1 MVETEPTALF
11 GVELQPVGRRV
22 QVAPGVTV
30 LEAVQTSGVELV
42 SVCGGEGT
50 CGTCRVRAI
59 EGQLSAETAEEEDLL
74 SATELADGW
83 RLACQAQVCS
93 PLRLEIPPES
103 LSAPQ
108 RLQLEGQ
115 SVDFAPDPPV
125 IAVDL
130 VLEAPSLHDL
140 RADTTRLRE
149 ALAQAGMGGTAISL
163 RSARTCSNRL
173 RAQQW
178 RGRAA
183 IYRQTDGTEALVSI
197 QPVGGG
203 LLGLAVDTGTTKLA
217 AYLVDLATGETLGR
231 VGAMNPQT
239 AYGEDVVTR
248 ITYANTAE
256 GAAELLH
263 ERLVEELNR
272 MVGELCEQTGAH
284 RGQIVDAVV
293 VGNTAMHHFV
303 VGLPVRQL
311 GEAPYVACVSDPV
324 LVRAEEVGLQLDGG
338 AMLYLP
344 PNIAGYVGADHVA
357 MLLASGLADT
367 EQTVLAL
374 DIGTNTEIS
383 LSHKGEIWSCST
395 ASGPAFEGAHI
406 HDGMRAAPGAIEHM
420 RFHQGAFQVQTIGG
434 ARPIGICGS
443 GILDAVAQ
451 GLEAGIIDER
461 GSLVKDH
468 PLVSR
473 TSSGPTCL
481 LVPAGRAGHG
491 RDVVFT
497 RSDVN
502 EIQLAK
508 GAIRAGTELLL
519 EEAGIGAS
527 SLDSIVVAG
536 AFGTYLDL
544 ESAIRV
550 GLLVDVARERYRQ
563 VGNAAGRGAEQLLLS
578 RERRA
583 LADRLAKRVRYV
595 ELTVH
600 GSFTDMFT
608 KSLGFG
614 RGNQR
619 EMGAP
624 LADWPNSG
632 LFREPL
638 HSDKVRR
645 GLTREPR
652 GEANHVELES
662 TPDLLEFFVEGR
674 HFQPIPQISTAR

>member
-1 MVETEPTALF
+1 MVETDPTALV

-22 QVAPGVTV
+22 QVAPGVKV
-30 LEAVQTSGVELV
+30 LEAAQASGIELV

-50 CGTCRVRAI
+50 CGTCRVRVV
-59 EGQLSAETAEEEDLL
+59 EGPLGAETAEEEDLL
-74 SATELADGW
+74 SASERADGW
-83 RLACQAQVCS
+83 RLACQAQVCGA
-93 PLRLEIPPES
+93 LRLEIPPES

-115 SVDFAPDPPV
+115 SVDFVPDPPV
-125 IAVDL
+125 VAVDV

-140 RADTTRLRE
+140 RADTTRLQE
-149 ALAQAGMGGTAISL
+149 ALARAGMGGTAIGL
-163 RSARTCSNRL
+163 RDARACSSRL

-183 IYRQTDGTEALVSI
+183 VYRQSDDTGVLVSV
-197 QPVGGG
+197 QPAGGA
-203 LLGLAVDTGTTKLA
+203 LLGLAVDAGTTKLA
-217 AYLVDLATGETLGR
+217 AYLVDLATGDTMGR

-248 ITYANTAE
+248 ITYANTAK
-256 GAAELLH
+256 GAAERLH
-263 ERLVEELNR
+263 DRLVEELNA
-272 MVGELCEQTGAH
+272 MVGELCAQAGVH

-303 VGLPVRQL
+303 GGLPVRQL
-311 GEAPYVACVSDPV
+311 GEAPYVACVSEPM
-324 LVRAEEVGLQLDGG
+324 LVRAEEIGLQLDGG

-367 EQTVLAL
+367 SETVLAL

-383 LSHKGEIWSCST
+383 LSHMGEIWSCST

-406 HDGMRAAPGAIEHM
+406 HDGMRAAPGAIEHV

-473 TSSGPTCL
+473 TASGPTCL
-481 LVPAGRAGHG
+481 LVGAGRSGHG

-519 EEAGIGAS
+519 EEAGIGAGR
-527 SLDSIVVAG
+527 LDSIVVAG

-550 GLLVDVARERYRQ
+550 GLLVDVGRERYRQ

-578 RERRA
+578 RASRG
-583 LADRLAKRVRYV
+583 LADRLARRVHYV

-614 RGNQR
+614 RGDQSGKGAQR
-619 EMGAP
+619 
-624 LADWPNSG
+624 AD
-632 LFREPL
+632 
-638 HSDKVRR
+638 
-645 GLTREPR
+645 
-652 GEANHVELES
+652 
-662 TPDLLEFFVEGR
+662 
-674 HFQPIPQISTAR
+674 